1 MDDNNERPRRRH
13 DGEAKYSPSPVVIS
27 AVGAARVTTELDH
40 LDIAWI
46 FLCPFCACWVV
57 TSLFGTGTL
66 LPCPRCWRLFR
77 TARVDYKTAST
88 ALWGSVPPP
97 GPRAAT

>member
-1 MDDNNERPRRRH
+1 MHDNNQRPRRRH
-13 DGEAKYSPSPVVIS
+13 DGEAKCSPSSVVIS
-27 AVGAARVTTELDH
+27 PVGAARVTTELDH
-40 LDIAWI
+40 LDVA
-46 FLCPFCACWVV
+46 CACWVV

-77 TARVDYKTAST
+77 AARVDYKTVST
-88 ALWGSVPPP
+88 PLWGSVQPP